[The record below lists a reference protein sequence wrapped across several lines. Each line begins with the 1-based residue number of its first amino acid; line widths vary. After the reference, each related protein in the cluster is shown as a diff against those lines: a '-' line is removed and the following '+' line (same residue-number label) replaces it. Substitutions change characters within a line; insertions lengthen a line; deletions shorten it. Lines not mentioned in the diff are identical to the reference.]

1 MHFIVMRNEKAS
13 FAEARCMMYLEGG
26 DTSVTVALE
35 VEGSNIVT
43 CA

>member
-1 MHFIVMRNEKAS
+1 MHFIVPRNEKAS
-13 FAEARCMMYLEGG
+13 FAADRCVMYLEGG
-26 DTSVTVALE
+26 DTSVPVALE